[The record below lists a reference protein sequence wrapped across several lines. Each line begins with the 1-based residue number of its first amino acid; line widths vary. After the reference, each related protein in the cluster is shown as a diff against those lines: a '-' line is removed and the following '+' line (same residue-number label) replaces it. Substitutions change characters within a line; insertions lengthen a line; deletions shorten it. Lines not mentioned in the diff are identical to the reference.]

1 MYIHAYIYIHV
12 YIYIYT
18 LYIHCRRILSK
29 HYSPTSQHVYIYTHI
44 HIYTFKSDML
54 HIHCHRILSKS
65 YSPTTHQSAS
75 QHRGHSTTH
84 GSMEVSFFPLFF
96 VWEACVCSFFLY
108 FFQGICMCIICIL
121 AKHVYNMSFSKHILS
136 FLIRC
141 THTHAHRS
149 GGQGDAY
156 AHAHTHTSL
165 WQHTHTHTY
174 THTCTHTHTHTHTYT
189 HTQERRT
196 RCCACKKTCALGAP
210 VCVSCI

>member
-1 MYIHAYIYIHV
+1 MQKRPIILRSLLIVATPKQDRVNKILTHISTFMYIHAYIYIHV

-96 VWEACVCSFFLY
+96 V
-108 FFQGICMCIICIL
+108 
-121 AKHVYNMSFSKHILS
+121 
-136 FLIRC
+136 
-141 THTHAHRS
+141 
-149 GGQGDAY
+149 
-156 AHAHTHTSL
+156 
-165 WQHTHTHTY
+165 
-174 THTCTHTHTHTHTYT
+174 
-189 HTQERRT
+189 
-196 RCCACKKTCALGAP
+196 
-210 VCVSCI
+210 